1 MEVLNYY
8 SGSHLIFW
16 YLIGRYS
23 KIDWKSFLFLSISW
37 EFLELVLPFK
47 FASEIIENKIADIII
62 NILGYYSGVFVFK
75 KNDY

>member
-8 SGSHLIFW
+8 SAFHLILW

-23 KIDWKSFLFLSISW
+23 KIDWKSFLFLSSW

-47 FASEIIENKIADIII
+47 FASEIIGNKIADIII
-62 NILGYYSGVFVFK
+62 NILGYYSGVFVYK
-75 KNDY
+75 KNGY